1 MKEIWKDISGY
12 EGLYQV
18 SNMGRVRS
26 VDKYVQNH
34 SKFNFKKGQLKKL
47 RPKDNKYLIVDLYKS
62 NKPKTCYVHRLVAFA
77 FIDNP
82 LNKETV
88 NHIDGNVQNNCVD
101 NLEWATPSE
110 QNYHFYAL
118 GLKSK
123 ENIEKTVNAM
133 KQARLN
139 RKVS

>member
-1 MKEIWKDISGY
+1 MKEIWKDIEGY

-34 SKFNFKKGQLKKL
+34 SKLNFKKGKLKKL
-47 RPKDNKYLIVDLYKS
+47 RPKDNKYLIVDLYKG
-62 NKPKTCYVHRLVAFA
+62 NKPKTLYVHRLVAFA

-88 NHIDGNVQNNCVD
+88 NHKDGNVQNNCVD
-101 NLEWATPSE
+101 NLE
-110 QNYHFYAL
+110 
-118 GLKSK
+118 
-123 ENIEKTVNAM
+123 
-133 KQARLN
+133 
-139 RKVS
+139 